1 MNREIGQPRA
11 FSPTATRRSRFA
23 FTIGRMMRVIFVAA
37 CLFAFLTLVVRHPG
51 VAYSV
56 ARRAQC
62 TNNLKQIALA
72 LHNYHAAYDAL
83 PPAYIADEH
92 GRPMHSWRVLL
103 LPFLEQQGLYDQY
116 DFREPWNGPNNI
128 KLLPKMPSFFE
139 CLSSHPTGPAVST
152 FTSYVVISGP
162 GTMFPGGESIRLD
175 QVTDI
180 LAETLMVVET
190 ANVRIPWT
198 KPEDLDLRTMGLHV
212 NDRDYPSISS
222 NHPGGA
228 NATMGDA
235 TCHFVPESIT
245 AIRLRALAT
254 IAGGETIPLNW

>member
-1 MNREIGQPRA
+1 MNRETRPPSA
-11 FSPTATRRSRFA
+11 FSPPAKRRSRFT
-23 FTIGRMMRVIFVAA
+23 FTIGKMMRIIFVAA
-37 CLFAFLTLVVRHPG
+37 CLFAFLTLVVRHQG
-51 VAYSV
+51 GAYS
-56 ARRAQC
+56 ASRRAQC

-83 PPAYIADEH
+83 PPAYIADER
-92 GRPMHSWRVLL
+92 GRPLHSWRVLL

-116 DFREPWNGPNNI
+116 DFREPWDGPNNI
-128 KLLPKMPSFFE
+128 KLLGKMPSVFE
-139 CLSSHPTGPAVST
+139 CPSNYRPGPAVST
-152 FTSYVVISGP
+152 VTSYVVISGP
-162 GTMFPGGESIRLD
+162 GTMFPGASSILLD
-175 QVTDI
+175 QVTDV
-180 LAETLMVVET
+180 LAETLMVVEA

-228 NATMGDA
+228 SAAMGDA
-235 TCHFVPESIT
+235 TWCFVPESIT
-245 AIRLRALAT
+245 AIRLRALVT